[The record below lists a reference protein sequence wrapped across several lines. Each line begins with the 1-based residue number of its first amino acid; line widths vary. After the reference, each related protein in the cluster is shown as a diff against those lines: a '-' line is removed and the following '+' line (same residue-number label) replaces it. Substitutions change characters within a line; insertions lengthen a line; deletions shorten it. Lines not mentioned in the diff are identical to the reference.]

1 MNKLLFTILIVI
13 FSIYSK
19 AQILYGYIRELNSDN
34 TPVKRAV
41 IKSTNANQITSTDKG
56 EYTLRFQAGKPGNAV
71 LLFLEKDGFVVTDKT
86 KLTTTL
92 SNDPLNNPHVI
103 IVCPKDKWRK
113 IMDASIDVCEKT
125 LRISYEKKVTDLN
138 QRLNDLKKDNNK
150 YITILDSLRN
160 EIQLLTE
167 QYNEQ
172 LEDIIKIAEEHS
184 KQNLDELN
192 ELEQKAYYL
201 FNEGKIEESLALR
214 ESMKSMEN
222 IEKRNA
228 ENKQMTQTIDN
239 NNAANAIDRNNL
251 KQQAKEAALLFKWDK
266 VEIALEFL
274 ARDTTDYKAIS
285 EYATFL
291 YKQNHIDQAQKK
303 YEQLLNLLKC
313 LAKNNPNTYE
323 PDIAITLNYIGRLF
337 VKKHDYIEAE
347 KYHKE
352 SFEIRKHLAKN
363 NSESYES
370 AFAETLNNMGILYKS
385 KRDYTLAEK
394 YYKESLEIRR
404 RLAKN
409 NPEVYEI
416 EVAKTLNNIGVLHR
430 VKNDYFQSE
439 QYYKESLE
447 IKRRLLNTNSNES
460 NKLSYSITLNTL
472 GFLFVKKHEY
482 TKAEQYYKES
492 IEIRRQLA
500 KNNPEAYE
508 PDLAKILNYM
518 GILYKCKR
526 DYTLAEKYYKESLEI
541 RRRLA
546 KNNPDVY
553 EISFTVTLNNL
564 GNLYEKKYDYIQAE
578 QYYKESLEIYRHL
591 INTNTGNYMENFAE
605 TLNNLGVLY
614 EKKNDYSQAEHYYK
628 ESLET
633 RRRLAKNNPE
643 VFESVVAITL
653 NNLGNLYR
661 KSKNYTQSEQ
671 YYKESLEIRRHLAK
685 NNPEVYGIDVAIT
698 LNNFG
703 MLYFDK
709 QDYILSEQYYNESL
723 KIKRRLAKTNP
734 EAYEIDIAETLENF
748 EILYKEMDNLKLCII
763 HLTEEMEIYKKW
775 ALINYEYY
783 YKYGN
788 CYGKIA
794 WYYIL
799 LSNYVKAEEAAN
811 EALKPNIGNNPLD
824 YDEKIEWV
832 YTKLAPSLL
841 LQGKYEESKDIY
853 LQYKDK
859 PYNKSTYKD
868 TFLTDFDDIE
878 KAGIKHP
885 DIQRMRELL
894 MK

>member
-409 NPEVYEI
+409 NP
-416 EVAKTLNNIGVLHR
+416 
-430 VKNDYFQSE
+430 
-439 QYYKESLE
+439 
-447 IKRRLLNTNSNES
+447 
-460 NKLSYSITLNTL
+460 
-472 GFLFVKKHEY
+472 
-482 TKAEQYYKES
+482 
-492 IEIRRQLA
+492 
-500 KNNPEAYE
+500 
-508 PDLAKILNYM
+508 
-518 GILYKCKR
+518 
-526 DYTLAEKYYKESLEI
+526 
-541 RRRLA
+541 
-546 KNNPDVY
+546 DVY